1 MTNWL
6 SSIARIA
13 AVVEGGIDRARYEAA
28 DLVLGSRSAHIV
40 PYRGFGTPDRL
51 HVHGRV
57 LRALP
62 PPAAAHGDT
71 AWRNLLAAYR
81 RFESDEVPG
90 ARVRL
95 SLGSVTTEVVADE
108 EGFFAAELVPGEPL
122 PRDHA
127 WHDVHAQLLEPA
139 PVSGAAHVTV
149 RVLVPPASATFG
161 VVSDIDD
168 TVLQTDASQLL
179 RVARNLLLENA
190 RTRLPFKGVA
200 AFYRALAAGAGG
212 GAGGGAGNPLF
223 YVSSS
228 PWNLH
233 DFLVD
238 FFEVQGIPDGPL
250 MLRDWGITAAEL
262 LPTRHGTHK
271 LAALERILATYPRL
285 PFLLIGDSGQEDPE
299 IYATIIRRF
308 PGRVLAAYIRNV
320 SGQALRAGAIR
331 DLAAEVARDGGTLLL
346 LDDTIAAARHAAESG
361 WISPDALASIGA
373 EAVEG

>member
-1 MTNWL
+1 MSHWL
-6 SSIARIA
+6 SSIAKLA

-28 DLVLGSRSAHIV
+28 DLVLGPRSAHIV
-40 PYRGFGTPDRL
+40 PYRGFGTRDLL

-62 PPAAAHGDT
+62 PPAATQDDA

-95 SLGSVTTEVVADE
+95 ALGGRFTEVLTDD
-108 EGFFAAELVPGEPL
+108 EGFFAADLVPIEPL
-122 PRDHA
+122 PIDRA
-127 WHDVHAQLLEPA
+127 WHDVHAELVTPTPA
-139 PVSGAAHVTV
+139 SGTARVTV
-149 RVLVPPASATFG
+149 RVLVPPPSAAFG

-168 TVLQTDASQLL
+168 TVLQTDVSQLL

-200 AFYRALAAGAGG
+200 AFYRALEAGAGG
-212 GAGGGAGNPLF
+212 SAGNPLF

-238 FFEVQGIPDGPL
+238 FFEVQRIPEGPL
-250 MLRDWGITAAEL
+250 MLRDWGITATEL
-262 LPTRHGTHK
+262 LPTRHGAHK

-320 SGQALRAGAIR
+320 SGQAPRAGAIR
-331 DLAAEVARDGGTLLL
+331 DLATEVARDGGTLLL
-346 LDDTIAAARHAAESG
+346 LDDTIAAARHAAAAG
-361 WISPDALASIGA
+361 WISPASLAAIGA
-373 EAVEG
+373 ETAADG

>member
-1 MTNWL
+1 MSNWL

-28 DLVLGSRSAHIV
+28 DLVLGPRSAHVV
-40 PYRGFGTPDRL
+40 PYRGFGTPDRV

-57 LRALP
+57 LRTLP
-62 PPAAAHGDT
+62 PVPAATGDA

-95 SLGSVTTEVVADE
+95 TLGGTTLDVVADE
-108 EGFFAAELVPGEPL
+108 EGFFAADLVPDAPL
-122 PRDHA
+122 PGDRA
-127 WHDVHAQLLEPA
+127 WHDVQAQLVEPA
-139 PVSGAAHVTV
+139 AASGAA
-149 RVLVPPASATFG
+149 RAIARILVPPRSATFG

-200 AFYRALAAGAGG
+200 AFYRALEG

-228 PWNLH
+228 PWNLY

-238 FFEVQGIPDGPL
+238 FFEVQGIPEGPL

-271 LAALERILATYPRL
+271 LAAIERILATYPHL

-299 IYATIIRRF
+299 IYATAIRRF

-320 SGQALRAGAIR
+320 SGQTARAGAIR
-331 DLAAEVARDGGTLLL
+331 DLAIEVARDGGTLML
-346 LDDTIAAARHAAESG
+346 LDDTVAAARHAAESG
-361 WISPDALASIGA
+361 WISRTSLAGIGA